1 MNYTVNDVALWMV
14 ILVIAYAFFLCI
26 VKGRNWWRDRM
37 GYDPLERWRKKR
49 QQGG

>member
-1 MNYTVNDVALWMV
+1 MV

-37 GYDPLERWRKKR
+37 GYDPLERWKKR
-49 QQGG
+49 DNRDEKGISVLKKI

>member
-26 VKGRNWWRDRM
+26 VKGRNWWRDR
-37 GYDPLERWRKKR
+37 GDTIHWNAGKKR
-49 QQGG
+49 QQG